1 MITSMIIK
9 ENIFKKKT
17 TKKKRKSTVPFM
29 IRKKKQKTVKKI
41 QEEKEIVHG
50 NFELK
55 KNFKKCTTKEKDIIR
70 YYQILIT

>member
-9 ENIFKKKT
+9 ENIFKKNT

-29 IRKKKQKTVKKI
+29 IMKKKTKKVKTI
-41 QEEKEIVHG
+41 QEEKEIMHG

-55 KNFKKCTTKEKDIIR
+55 QKFKKCTSREKEISDIIKF
-70 YYQILIT
+70 